1 MTKLITTLI
10 VLIILQQE
18 DVPVQLEALD
28 ILSDLL
34 SRFGSKSTTL
44 SSLSEPTTR
53 HLLICFKCPVHLVT
67 LRKYFSGLFHVFL
80 SK

>member
-1 MTKLITTLI
+1 MMMIITTLI

-34 SRFGSKSTTL
+34 SRFGSKLTTL
-44 SSLSEPTTR
+44 SSLSEPMTR
-53 HLLICFKCPVHLVT
+53 HSLICFQMPCAFGYIEQILMWAFLV
-67 LRKYFSGLFHVFL
+67 
-80 SK
+80 